1 MRCPSAPSSPP
12 GPVSR
17 PRGLNYAASVH
28 LIALA
33 GLVVYLVVLTTV
45 LAVRRRAAAAI
56 VNADEPYVGRGLP
69 TGEQLAR
76 RFLDEQ
82 GLSVVEVVEADV
94 DAYRAL
100 TRELQLAGGRDERAS
115 VAAWTVAAHEVGH
128 AAQHRA
134 ADPNWSRWWVLSGH
148 GVWISAAVPALLV
161 LQLVIPAPFPIVLA
175 VVGAAVL
182 VATAWLSW
190 AVEREATL
198 MARALL
204 DGSGLPPEAIAWAH
218 ALLKRT
224 AASYVAE
231 SLLHVGVVDGLVEP
245 RAPAV

>member
-1 MRCPSAPSSPP
+1 M
-12 GPVSR
+12 
-17 PRGLNYAASVH
+17 H

-33 GLVVYLVVLTTV
+33 GLVAYLLVLAIV
-45 LAVRRRAAAAI
+45 LAVRRRAASAI
-56 VNADEPYVGRGLP
+56 LVADEPYVGRGLP

-82 GLSVVEVVEADV
+82 GLGVVDVVEADV

-100 TRELQLAGGRDERAS
+100 TRELQFAGGRDERAS
-115 VAAWTVAAHEVGH
+115 VAAWTIAAHEVGH
-128 AAQHRA
+128 AALHRA
-134 ADPNWSRWWVLSGH
+134 ADPNWSRWWILSGH
-148 GVWISAAVPALLV
+148 GVWISGAVPALLV
-161 LQLVIPAPFPIVLA
+161 IQLLIPAPLPFILA
-175 VVGAAVL
+175 VLGATVL
-182 VATAWLSW
+182 VVTAWLSW
-190 AVEREATL
+190 SVEREATA

-204 DGSGLPPEAIAWAH
+204 DGSGLPPDAIAWAH

-231 SLLHVGVVDGLVEP
+231 SLLHVGAANGLVEP